1 MRTIQAIVVVLMLS
15 LALFVPGIAHAFTLD
30 LYETLNNTPSGTAC
44 DICSIISLPA
54 QTYGGYVVLLDP
66 LGTLTNP
73 TTWSDVLVFG
83 TSSVSGI
90 LQAANSSIFDYLDVQ
105 LLSKGCAS
113 GISTDISCFPT
124 YAQVTSGTYLYDSLF
139 ETQPSTQYTPS
150 PNTYNI
156 YSTEAATV
164 PEPSSLLLLGSG
176 LAALGLWRRSKVKS

>member
-15 LALFVPGIAHAFTLD
+15 LALFVPGIAQAFSLD
-30 LYETLNNTPSGTAC
+30 LYETLENTPSGTAC
-44 DICSIISLPA
+44 DICSIISLSD

-83 TSSVSGI
+83 STSVDGI
-90 LQAANSSIFDYLDVQ
+90 LQAVNGGVFDYLKVQ

-124 YAQVTSGTYLYDSLF
+124 YAQVTNPNYLYDSIF
-139 ETQPSTQYTPS
+139 ETQPSTEYDAA
-150 PNTYNI
+150 PNTYI
-156 YSTEAATV
+156 VHSPEAAPV